1 MHIDAI
7 SMQLYNHF
15 LYIPSYMLN
24 RLFCIKTIT
33 RTYPRQLTFYRRTFM
48 RKRHMFL
55 IALILLSFSVSL
67 FAGGRAEAPKTE
79 GLDRSKHFI
88 TVATGP
94 TSGLYFPIGGAFSSV
109 FQNRLGYKSSAQAT
123 GASAENIT
131 LIREG
136 RAEMA
141 IAMSDVVAQAYK
153 GFGAYEGKQPATELR
168 ALLGLYPNYV
178 QLVTTR
184 RTGITKFTDLKG
196 KRVGIGAPN
205 SGVEVNA
212 RMMYEAHGMTYADSR
227 VDYLNYG
234 EAIAQLKNNL
244 VDAVFVTSG
253 IPNATIMELGTTHEI
268 VLIPIEG
275 EGLANLKAKYPFFVE
290 AIIPADVYDTK
301 NDVLTATV
309 RNIMIVN
316 ANLDE
321 EVAYDLAKGIFENIE
336 DIQASHATAKRH
348 ISLENS
354 HIGVDIPFHPGAKR
368 YYDEVG
374 M

>member
-1 MHIDAI
+1 M
-7 SMQLYNHF
+7 NTK
-15 LYIPSYMLN
+15 N
-24 RLFCIKTIT
+24 
-33 RTYPRQLTFYRRTFM
+33 
-48 RKRHMFL
+48 MFL
-55 IALILLSFSVSL
+55 TTILVLLLAVNI
-67 FAGGRAEAPKTE
+67 FAAGQAETAKTE

-94 TSGLYFPIGGAFSSV
+94 TSGLYYPIGGAFSSV
-109 FQNRLGYKSSAQAT
+109 FQNKLGYKSSAQAT

-131 LIREG
+131 LILEK

-141 IAMSDVVAQAYK
+141 IAMSDAVAQAYQ
-153 GFGAYEGKQPATELR
+153 GFGAYEGKKPATELR

-178 QLVTTR
+178 QLVTTS

-196 KRVGIGAPN
+196 KRVGVGAPN
-205 SGVEVNA
+205 SGVELNA
-212 RMMYEAHGMTYADSR
+212 RMMYEAHGMTYADSK

-253 IPNATIMELGTTHEI
+253 IPNATIMELGTTSQI

-290 AIIPADVYDTK
+290 ATIPADVYDTK
-301 NDVLTATV
+301 GDVVTATV

-316 ANLDE
+316 ASLDE
-321 EVAYDLAKGIFENIE
+321 EVAYDLTKGVFENIG
-336 DIQASHATAKRH
+336 DIQVAHATAKEH
-348 ISLENS
+348 ITLANS
-354 HIGVDIPFHPGAKR
+354 HIGVDIPFHEGAKR
-368 YYDEVG
+368 YYSEVG